1 LGDSRQRCLLH
12 HQVALTVPIVT
23 SQDIA
28 VVPLLVLLP
37 LVSNAGDGGGGDIM
51 ATLVPTFLKAGLG
64 LGLLLYGGRTV
75 LRRLFE
81 IVSESKSPEA
91 FISLC
96 LLTVTGTSVITTQL
110 GLSST
115 LGAFMAGALY
125 SHPRQALSI
134 SLSLFL
140 SLCGSAAKDVRLQ
153 ANTVPHVVGYPSRKP
168 RNEMEVLDCKGGSTP
183 SVITRLADC
192 LCC

>member
-1 LGDSRQRCLLH
+1 
-12 HQVALTVPIVT
+12 
-23 SQDIA
+23 

-37 LVSNAGDGGGGDIM
+37 LVSNTGDGGGGDIM

-91 FISLC
+91 FIALC

-115 LGAFMAGALY
+115 LGAFMAGAL
-125 SHPRQALSI
+125 STTILVK
-134 SLSLFL
+134 LSLWL
-140 SLCGSAAKDVRLQ
+140 RSKGRPVPSQLLRIHSQRRKQSADGVSE
-153 ANTVPHVVGYPSRKP
+153 TSRTEA
-168 RNEMEVLDCKGGSTP
+168 RISEGTA
-183 SVITRLADC
+183 R
-192 LCC
+192 